1 MKSLWTAVAVVLLV
15 NFLAL
20 GGGAVWLYSSGRL
33 NQDRVSRLAE
43 LFTHTIAEEEKAKQD
58 EEEKKKKD
66 EAEAREAARLQ
77 RVAEGPN
84 ELSAKIAEDQEKDEI
99 AMQRYERLKR
109 DIADL
114 QRTNELARRLLAD
127 ERSKLDAERKAFQ
140 MVLDAEKKKRNDE
153 DFKQAVK
160 MYEQLK
166 AKQAKEMFLQLLATN
181 KSDQVLDYLAA
192 MQLRKAAAVLKEFK
206 TPAEVA
212 QATDI
217 VQRLRQRG
225 VDLPVEAT
233 SANPT
238 GGDS

>member
-1 MKSLWTAVAVVLLV
+1 MKSLWTAVALVLLI

-20 GGGAVWLYSSGRL
+20 AGGALWLHSSGRL
-33 NQDRVSRLAE
+33 SQERFAQLVAMFSPTVAE
-43 LFTHTIAEEEKAKQD
+43 AEKTKTD
-58 EEEKKKKD
+58 EEKKKKQAD
-66 EAEAREAARLQ
+66 ADALEAARLQ

-84 ELSAKIAEDQEKDEI
+84 ELAARIAEDQEKDEV

-114 QRTNELARRLLAD
+114 QRTNELARRLLAE
-127 ERSKLDAERKAFQ
+127 ERTKLETERKAFQ
-140 MVLDAEKKKRNDE
+140 MALDTEQKKRNDE

-166 AKQAKEMFLQLLATN
+166 AKQAKEMFQQLLAN
-181 KSDQVLDYLAA
+181 NNSDQVLDYLAA

-206 TPAEVA
+206 TPAEVT

-225 VDLPVEAT
+225 VNLPVEA
-233 SANPT
+233 AAAKPP
-238 GGDS
+238 GADS

>member
-1 MKSLWTAVAVVLLV
+1 MKSLWTATAVVLLV
-15 NFLAL
+15 NFLAMA
-20 GGGAVWLYSSGRL
+20 GGAVWLYGTGRL
-33 NQDRVSRLAE
+33 NEDRITRLTAI
-43 LFTHTIAEEEKAKQD
+43 FAPTIAEEEKARQD
-58 EEEKKKKD
+58 DEEKKKKEEID
-66 EAEAREAARLQ
+66 AREIARLQ

-84 ELSAKIAEDQEKDEI
+84 ELTAKIAEDQEKDEI

-109 DIADL
+109 DITDL
-114 QRTNELARRLLAD
+114 KRTNELAQRLLAD
-127 ERSKLDAERKAFQ
+127 ERAKLESERKAFQ
-140 MVLDAEKKKRNDE
+140 AILDAEQKKRNDE

-166 AKQAKEMFLQLLATN
+166 AKQAKEMFVQLLATN
-181 KSDQVLDYLAA
+181 QTGQVLDYLAA

-206 TPAEVA
+206 TPAEVV

-225 VDLPVEAT
+225 VVLQPEPT
-233 SANPT
+233 SAKPT